1 MKKRYLIFAFIPT
14 VIWGLGYVVQTVG
27 VKAIGPN
34 TLNATRFLLAFVFM
48 YPFVRIRRKKI
59 YAENDVERVV
69 RKSALIRGS
78 IICGV
83 FLFIANFFQM
93 WGFKYT
99 SPGKASFITSLY
111 IIIIPFLGLYFG
123 QKLSKKVLFCVA
135 IALLGM
141 YLLCLT
147 DGIRNVNKGDILE
160 LIGAFG
166 FSFQIIAISYYSPKC
181 DSLSLTTFHILVAGI
196 LSTFAMFVM
205 ENSTWIAIEGAWFP
219 IVYSALLISAI
230 GYTFQI
236 ISQKHLTPTVASLIF
251 SMESVFALFF
261 AWILL
266 HETLSAKEM
275 FGCILLFIAIIIS
288 QIPEKSAINTAP

>member
-1 MKKRYLIFAFIPT
+1 MKKRYLLFAFIPT

-48 YPFVRIRRKKI
+48 YPFVKIRRKKI
-59 YAENDVERVV
+59 YADNDVERVV

-111 IIIIPFLGLYFG
+111 IIIIPFIGLYFG
-123 QKLSKKVLFCVA
+123 QKLSKRVLVCVV
-135 IALLGM
+135 IAMFGM

-147 DGIRNVNKGDILE
+147 DGISNVNKGDVLE

-166 FSFQIIAISYYSPKC
+166 FSFQIITISYYSPKC
-181 DSLSLTTFHILVAGI
+181 DSLSLATFHILIAGI
-196 LSTFAMFVM
+196 LSTFAMFIM
-205 ENSTWIAIEGAWFP
+205 EDPNWIAIKAAWFP

-236 ISQKHLTPTVASLIF
+236 ISQKHLSPTLASLIF

-261 AWILL
+261 AWLLLNDKLSPKEIL
-266 HETLSAKEM
+266 
-275 FGCILLFIAIIIS
+275 GCALLFIAIIIS
-288 QIPEKSAINTAP
+288 QIPEKEAINTAP